1 MTRGGLIAVALI
13 AAAGLA
19 AGPARS
25 DGRAHGCRAGQVTRC
40 ASPRAP
46 RRQPPPPAAAPVPVS
61 AVSASEREFSVV
73 LSRDTVRAGTVFV
86 EQRNSGMDPHDLRLR
101 GPDGTE
107 IAFATQQPGEHQ
119 SRKLSLSPGTWYL
132 YCALPG
138 HEDAGMHAALTA
150 TR

>member
-13 AAAGLA
+13 AATGLA
-19 AGPARS
+19 AGPAPS
-25 DGRAHGCRAGQVTRC
+25 DGRAHRCRAGQVTRC

-46 RRQPPPPAAAPVPVS
+46 RRQPPPPAAAPAPVS

-73 LSRDTVRAGTVFV
+73 LSRDTVRAGSVFV

-107 IAFATQQPGEHQ
+107 IAFPTQQPGEHE
-119 SRKLSLSPGTWYL
+119 SRKLSLSRGTWYL

-138 HEDAGMHAALTA
+138 HEEAGMQATLTV